1 MEESEEFGFISCWM
15 DSNGAGGLG
24 VGLQDPPS
32 DSCDVM
38 IVLGPFLIRRKNNK
52 ITDGRFVFKNV
63 RPQAAPPNQR
73 LTKCATLGIVL
84 SLNIGRI

>member
-38 IVLGPFLIRRKNNK
+38 IVLGLFLIRRVLK
-52 ITDGRFVFKNV
+52 T
-63 RPQAAPPNQR
+63 
-73 LTKCATLGIVL
+73 TK
-84 SLNIGRI
+84 